1 MKKLLSLPAFLL
13 VFALAGAEYF
23 VSPAGSDKADGRSEK
38 SAFKTISKGM
48 EALKAGDTLT
58 ILPGKYH
65 EAVKKVL
72 DGDPAKRTVI
82 RAKFPGTVLLHGD
95 RPLKDFRV
103 YDKEKGIYVARCESA
118 PEAVFEADTF
128 ALYEEQDRDFISS
141 PLPEPG
147 RFFYD
152 AKEKLIYLRTSDA
165 APPSRHVL
173 GCSVFPTDGFAVHPG
188 KSGKVRNVEI
198 DGLLV
203 RGFMTQKVG
212 FFFASWGIVIN
223 NAENCLIRRCTAVL
237 NCGGISMT
245 NAFRSR
251 IEGCAGLGNGT
262 RRQVSGGNIIVWSGR
277 ESVIDDCL
285 SYRSRTYGIRFYGS
299 NQAAAI
305 SRSVSIEDQRGSIW
319 IKPSDPQCRFSHIFS
334 PALVACK
341 NSEYSLFRVNDYDPK
356 GVNGKTSLA
365 FGKETI
371 QAYPESF
378 ADVTAFDFRLT
389 KGSKFKQGF
398 AGQNFRYM
406 AWNGS
411 DGNDGLS
418 VKTPRKTLAG
428 LPDGTTVYLLPGKY
442 PGDIAV
448 SQNGLTLAG
457 YGQNAP
463 AVISGQ
469 VKVTGNGVKLRKLGF
484 VTPGTAV
491 SCTGKGLMI
500 ENCGF
505 ARAETAVKTATPVT
519 VTHCAFAPEVKNVVS
534 GAGSVVKMSILGTV
548 PESAVLFGNA
558 YPGTPP
564 AQDPAGCQLTAKF
577 TGAAHGDFTL
587 KNEKDFEGRA
597 ADGTLIGPAFYLFEP
612 RNNSYFNMKILP
624 AGAGAVSLQFESDAV
639 VKNSN
644 VLVRGPEGK
653 WRTFRDCTA
662 SVTQAF
668 VSLDKLQPGGKYE
681 CYIVS
686 DRQNR
691 YRPGN
696 HYLPKK
702 IDYKKPGKNRSPV
715 IYFTAPAADR
725 APRVWH
731 VAPNGD
737 DRNPGT
743 KEKPLKRIVSA
754 ALKTEPGDTVMV
766 HEGVYRET
774 VLVPVSGAPGKPV
787 TYCAAPGETVY
798 LDGAGRQ
805 FCRAFGA
812 FGKSHLRFD
821 GFRIRMFGT
830 ALVNA
835 SGVFI
840 FFGSNDIVVS
850 RNFYDGRSP
859 GYSPSILHTRFS
871 KNITMKNCV
880 DIGSMTGIAIIDT
893 SGVVIEN
900 CVMKMSSIWP
910 LFCMGNKEHR
920 VRFAYNI
927 VTDNTRAKTHEP
939 LIKVTSPEILD
950 ESNNIFFARL
960 PREQRVIF
968 GLHSGKKWTIDEY
981 YRLTGKDGGS
991 YFADPGFAAMPKLLT
1006 WKNWEERAADMKK
1019 GVSFGRVVNNYED
1032 ARDPQDRLRYRVWD
1046 FRDFFATP
1054 ERRAP
1059 DGRIIGLEPEQF
1071 KDFSEPTNGGK
1082 EWRVF
1087 K

>member
-1 MKKLLSLPAFLL
+1 MKKGVFAAAFLL
-13 VFALAGAEYF
+13 VFALSGTEYF

-38 SAFKTISKGM
+38 SAFKTVGKGM
-48 EALKAGDTLT
+48 DALKAGDTLT
-58 ILPGKYH
+58 ILPGKYY

-95 RPLKDFRV
+95 RPLTDFRV
-103 YDKEKGIYVARCESA
+103 YDKEKGIYVGRCESA

-128 ALYEEQDRDFISS
+128 VLYEEQDRDFISS

-147 RFFYD
+147 RFYYD

-173 GCSVFPTDGFAVHPG
+173 GYSLFPTDGIAIRPG

-198 DGLLV
+198 DGLIV
-203 RGFMTQKVG
+203 RGFMTQKVS
-212 FFFASWGIVIN
+212 FYFASWGILIDA
-223 NAENCLIRRCTAVL
+223 AENCLIRRCTALL
-237 NCGGISMT
+237 NCGGISMN

-251 IEGCAGLGNGT
+251 IESCTGLGNGT

-277 ESVIDDCL
+277 ESVIDNCF
-285 SYRSRTYGIRFYGS
+285 SFRSRTYGIRFYGS
-299 NQAAAI
+299 NQQVAI
-305 SRSVSIEDQRGSIW
+305 TRSISIDDDRGAIW
-319 IKPSDPQCRFSHIFS
+319 IKPSDPLSKFSHIFS
-334 PALVACK
+334 PALVACGH
-341 NSEYSLFRVNDYDPK
+341 SEHSLFRVNDYDPK
-356 GVNGKTSLA
+356 GKNGKTSLA
-365 FGKETI
+365 FGRDI
-371 QAYPESF
+371 LNSYPESF

-389 KGSKFKQGF
+389 RGSKFKQGF
-398 AGQNFRYM
+398 AGQNFRYI

-411 DGNDGLS
+411 DKNDGLS
-418 VKTPRKTLAG
+418 VKTPRKTLTG
-428 LPDGTTVYLLPGKY
+428 LPGGTTVYLLPGEY
-442 PGDIAV
+442 PADITI

-463 AVISGQ
+463 AVIGG
-469 VKVTGNGVKLRKLGF
+469 KVTVKGDRVRLRKLGF
-484 VTPGTAV
+484 TTSAEAV
-491 SCTGKGLMI
+491 RCSGKELEI

-505 ARAETAVKTATPVT
+505 ARAQTAVKAEKPVT
-519 VTHCAFAPEVKNVVS
+519 ITHCAFAPEVKNAVS
-534 GAGSVVKMSILGTV
+534 GAKSVVKLSILNTV
-548 PESAVLFGNA
+548 PDSAVLFGNA

-564 AQDPAGCQLTAKF
+564 AQDPAGCRLTARF
-577 TGAAHGDFTL
+577 SGAEQGNFTL
-587 KNEKDFEGRA
+587 KNEREFVGLA
-597 ADGTLIGPAFYLFEP
+597 ADGTLIGPAFYIFEP
-612 RNNSYFNMKILP
+612 RNNSYFNMKVLP
-624 AGAGAVSLQFESDAV
+624 AGTGAVSLQFESDAV

-644 VLVRGPEGK
+644 VLVRGPGGK

-668 VSLDKLQPGGKYE
+668 VSLDKLEPGAKHEAYV
-681 CYIVS
+681 IS
-686 DRQNR
+686 DRQNC

-696 HYLPKK
+696 HYLPKN
-702 IDYKKPGKNRSPV
+702 INYKKPGKNRSQV
-715 IYFTAPAADR
+715 ITFTAPAADR
-725 APRVWH
+725 APRTWH
-731 VAPNGD
+731 VAVNGD

-743 KEKPLKRIVSA
+743 EEKPLKRIVA
-754 ALKTEPGDTVMV
+754 ASLKTEPGDTVMV
-766 HEGVYRET
+766 HEGVYRES
-774 VLVPVSGAPGKPV
+774 VLVPVSGAPGRPI

-798 LDGAGRQ
+798 LDGASRQ

-835 SGVFI
+835 SGIFI
-840 FFGSNDIVVS
+840 FFGSNDIEVS

-880 DIGSMTGIAIIDT
+880 DIGSMTGIACIDT

-910 LFCMGNKEHR
+910 LFCMGTKEHR

-927 VTDNTRAKTHEP
+927 VTDNIRAKTHEP

-950 ESNNIFFARL
+950 EADNIYFVRL
-960 PREQRVIF
+960 PRDQRVIV
-968 GLHSGKKWTIDEY
+968 GLHSGKKWTLDEY

-991 YFADPGFAAMPKLLT
+991 FFADPGFAAMPKLLT
-1006 WKNWEERAADMKK
+1006 WKNWQERAADMKK
-1019 GVSFGRVVNNYED
+1019 GPAFGRVVNNYED
-1032 ARDPQDRLRYRVWD
+1032 ARDPEDRLRFRVWD

-1059 DGRIIGLEPEQF
+1059 NGHVIGLEPDQF
-1071 KDFSEPTNGGK
+1071 KNFSEPTNGGK
-1082 EWRVF
+1082 EWRIF

>member
-1 MKKLLSLPAFLL
+1 MKNGMFTLAFLL
-13 VFALAGAEYF
+13 VFALSGAEYF

-38 SAFKTISKGM
+38 SAFKTIGKGM
-48 EALKAGDTLT
+48 EVLKAGDTLT

-72 DGDPAKRTVI
+72 DGDPARRTVI
-82 RAKFPGTVLLHGD
+82 RAKIPGTVLIHGD

-103 YDKEKGIYVARCESA
+103 HDKEKGIYVARCESA

-147 RFFYD
+147 RFCYD
-152 AKEKLIYLRTSDA
+152 AREKLIYLRTSDA

-173 GCSVFPTDGFAVHPG
+173 GYSVFATDGFAIRPG

-198 DGLLV
+198 DGLIV
-203 RGFMTQKVG
+203 RGFMTQKVS
-212 FFFASWGIVIN
+212 FYFASWGILIDA
-223 NAENCLIRRCTAVL
+223 AENCLIRRCTALL
-237 NCGGISMT
+237 NCGGISMN

-251 IEGCAGLGNGT
+251 IEGCTGLGNGT

-277 ESVIDDCL
+277 ESVIDNCF

-299 NQAAAI
+299 NQQAAI
-305 SRSVSIEDQRGSIW
+305 TRSISIEDDRGAIW
-319 IKPSDPQCRFSHIFS
+319 IKPSDPLCKFSHIFS
-334 PALVACK
+334 PALVACGH
-341 NSEYSLFRVNDYDPK
+341 SEYSLFRVNDYDPQGK
-356 GVNGKTSLA
+356 NGKTSLA
-365 FGKETI
+365 FGRDI
-371 QAYPESF
+371 LNSYPESF

-411 DGNDGLS
+411 DKNDGLS
-418 VKTPRKTLAG
+418 VKTPRKTLTG
-428 LPDGTTVYLLPGKY
+428 LPDGTTVYLLPGQY
-442 PGDIAV
+442 PADITI
-448 SQNGLTLAG
+448 SQNDLTLAG

-463 AVISGQ
+463 AVIGG
-469 VKVTGNGVKLRKLGF
+469 KVTVKGDRVRLRKLGF
-484 VTPGTAV
+484 TTSAEAV
-491 SCTGKGLMI
+491 RSSGKALEI

-505 ARAETAVKTATPVT
+505 ARAQTAVKAEKPVT
-519 VTHCAFAPEVKNVVS
+519 IAHCAFAPEVKKVLS
-534 GAGSVVKMSILGTV
+534 GAESVVKLSILNTV

-564 AQDPAGCQLTAKF
+564 EQDPAGCRLTAVF
-577 TGAAHGDFTL
+577 NGAEQGDFTL
-587 KNEKDFEGRA
+587 KNEKEFRGVA

-612 RNNSYFNMKILP
+612 RDNFYFNMKILP
-624 AGAGAVSLQFESDAV
+624 AGAGAVSLQFETDAV

-644 VLVRGPEGK
+644 VLVRESGGK
-653 WRTFRDCTA
+653 WRTIRDCTA
-662 SVTQAF
+662 SVTLAF
-668 VSLDKLQPGGKYE
+668 VSLDKLKPGAKCE
-681 CYIVS
+681 CYVTS
-686 DRQNR
+686 DRQNC

-696 HYLPKK
+696 HYLPKN
-702 IDYKKPGKNRSPV
+702 INYKKPGKNRSPV
-715 IYFTAPAADR
+715 LTFTAPAADR
-725 APRVWH
+725 APRTWH
-731 VAPNGD
+731 VAPGGD
-737 DRNPGT
+737 DLNPGT
-743 KEKPLKRIVSA
+743 KEKPLKRIVTA

-766 HEGVYRET
+766 HGGVYRET
-774 VLVPVSGAPGKPV
+774 VLVPVSGAPGRPI
-787 TYCAAPGETVY
+787 TYCAAPGETVC
-798 LDGAGRQ
+798 LDGANRQ

-840 FFGSNDIVVS
+840 FFGSNDIEVS

-871 KNITMKNCV
+871 KNITMRNCV

-910 LFCMGNKEHR
+910 LFCMGTKEHR
-920 VRFAYNI
+920 VRFACNI
-927 VTDNTRAKTHEP
+927 VTDNIRAKTHEP
-939 LIKVTSPEILD
+939 LIKITSPEILD
-950 ESNNIFFARL
+950 EADNIYFVRL
-960 PREQRVIF
+960 PRDQRVIV
-968 GLHSGKKWTIDEY
+968 GLHSGKKWTLDEY
-981 YRLTGKDGGS
+981 YRLTGKNGGS
-991 YFADPGFAAMPKLLT
+991 FFANPGFKAMPKLLT
-1006 WKNWEERAADMKK
+1006 WKNWQERLADMKK
-1019 GVSFGRVVNNYED
+1019 GPAFGRVVNDYED

-1046 FRDFFATP
+1046 FRDFFADP
-1054 ERRAP
+1054 VRKAP
-1059 DGRIIGLEPEQF
+1059 DGRIIGLEPDQF
-1071 KDFSEPTNGGK
+1071 KGFSDPTNGGK
-1082 EWRVF
+1082 EWRIF